1 MERVTKETMGDE
13 NGSGGDSGL
22 DRVIVRPDRC
32 GHIDYFELMI
42 EVTDFYLRD
51 LRENANGRGSHQDPW
66 GRRDG

>member
-1 MERVTKETMGDE
+1 MERVTKEIGGDE
-13 NGSGGDSGL
+13 NGSCGDSGL
-22 DRVIVRPDRC
+22 DGIPLRPDRV

-51 LRENANGRGSHQDPW
+51 LRENANGRGSHQNPW